1 MAEDKES
8 KKKYYDGLLERAK
21 WEFISDREIGVV
33 AQELETTTDRFPYTL
48 LHILGRGVEQS
59 IARGG
64 KLPQSYIN
72 IVERY
77 LHGQDDDLAK
87 LAWWI
92 LTIWWDIPER
102 YVPEMFEFIRGP
114 VWEPQEARWAALRG
128 AGHYLST
135 HSNAELLEAII
146 KVFENVAEDTYVRA
160 YAYVTLAKL
169 MGYAVDYTPGFYPG
183 SIDPDYVP
191 DSTVLPNAKAR
202 LAREQSI

>member
-8 KKKYYDGLLERAK
+8 KKKHYDDLLERAK
-21 WEFISDREIGVV
+21 WEFISDREIGMV
-33 AQELETTTDRFPYTL
+33 AQELKTTQDKSPYTL

-64 KLPQSYIN
+64 KLPQLYID

-77 LHGQDDDLAK
+77 LHGQDDQLVR

-92 LTIWWDIPER
+92 LTIWWDMPER

-114 VWEPQEARWAALRG
+114 AWEPQEARWAALRG

-146 KVFENVAEDTYVRA
+146 KVFENTEEDTYIRA
-160 YAYVTLAKL
+160 YAYQTLAEVL
-169 MGYAVDYTPGFYPG
+169 GCEVVHMPGFHSG
-183 SIDPDYVP
+183 SIDPDNPP
-191 DSTVLPNAKAR
+191 DTTVLSKAKER
-202 LAREQSI
+202 VAREQSI